1 MVFWALVVKTLGLTF
16 DYLFACR
23 YNVQW
28 GIPDLVFLFFTDIV
42 FSTFSYTL
50 FILPVMALFGK
61 ITPPRIEG
69 TVFAFL
75 TGTMNL
81 AHAFIMPAMGA
92 LINKQFVGVNK
103 RDLSRYPTLILIA
116 LIGSIITFALL
127 PLIPM
132 KYQIREFRYL
142 RQ

>member
-1 MVFWALVVKTLGLTF
+1 MLVLVAQLCHVFGALIYKAYWRAVDTRWMVFWAMIVKTFGLF
-16 DYLFACR
+16 LDYLFACR
-23 YNVQW
+23 YNLVW
-28 GIPDLVFLFFTDIV
+28 GIPDLIFLFFTDIV

-81 AHAFIMPAMGA
+81 SHSFIMPAMGA
-92 LINKQFVGVNK
+92 LINK
-103 RDLSRYPTLILIA
+103 
-116 LIGSIITFALL
+116 
-127 PLIPM
+127 
-132 KYQIREFRYL
+132 
-142 RQ
+142 